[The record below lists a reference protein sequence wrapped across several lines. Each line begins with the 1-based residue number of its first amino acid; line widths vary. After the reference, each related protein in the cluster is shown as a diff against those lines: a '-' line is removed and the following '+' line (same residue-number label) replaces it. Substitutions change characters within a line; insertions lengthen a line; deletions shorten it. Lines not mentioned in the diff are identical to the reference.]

1 MSAFPTSSRP
11 SSPQVPP
18 VEHQGV
24 RYEQD
29 RHDDSAGDQPGGY
42 LAAIDVKTGERL
54 WRLKVYNIARSGPP
68 GTPALALYFRT
79 MKLSADGA
87 ALDIENEAG
96 GVYRV
101 DLATRA
107 STQVGGPAETAAPP
121 KPSTKPKPTP

>member
-1 MSAFPTSSRP
+1 MSTFPTSSRP
-11 SSPQVPP
+11 SAPQIAP

-42 LAAIDVKTGERL
+42 LVAIDSKTGDRL

-68 GTPALALYFRT
+68 GTPALALYFRS
-79 MKLSADGA
+79 MKLSAEGS

-96 GVYRV
+96 GIYRV
-101 DLATRA
+101 DLKTQS
-107 STQVGGPAETAAPP
+107 STQVSGPAETAAP